1 MRELEL
7 IGALEQVLGRS
18 STRTVRGRGDDAAV
32 VRARPYAVTSVDAM
46 VDGVHFLSA
55 ELTPEEIGH
64 RALAGA
70 LSDLAA
76 MGAEAGEAYLVLG
89 LPPDSSREFALSLL
103 GGAQALAERHHV
115 TIAGGDVTSS
125 PVLFVSF
132 TVVGWSDD
140 PGLLVGRDGAR
151 AGDLVGVT
159 GSLGGAGAGLAVLQ
173 GDARLASDEDSLTL
187 RERYARPQPRLREGR
202 LLARAGARAMID
214 LSDGLATDADHLA
227 RRSGV
232 RIELSL
238 EGAAARGLR
247 AEVAMQLAK
256 DPRSFAA
263 TAGDDYEL
271 LVCAPPN
278 ARQPTERLL
287 AAHFPAAALTWI
299 GEVADGS
306 PGVVFTDADEP
317 LSGYE
322 HRF

>member
-1 MRELEL
+1 
-7 IGALEQVLGRS
+7 
-18 STRTVRGRGDDAAV
+18 
-32 VRARPYAVTSVDAM
+32 
-46 VDGVHFLSA
+46 VHFLSA

-76 MGAEAGEAYLVLG
+76 MGAEAGEAYVVLG
-89 LPPDSSREFALSLL
+89 LPADSSRESALSLL
-103 GGAQALAERHHV
+103 DGAQTLAERHEV

-125 PVLFVSF
+125 PVLFVSC
-132 TVVGWSDD
+132 TVVGWGDD

-151 AGDLVGVT
+151 PGDLVGVT

-173 GDARLASDEDSLTL
+173 GDARLASDGDSLTL
-187 RERYARPQPRLREGR
+187 CQRYARPQPRLREGQ
-202 LLARAGARAMID
+202 LLARAGVRAMID
-214 LSDGLATDADHLA
+214 LSDGLATDANHLA
-227 RRSGV
+227 RHSGV

-238 EGAAARGLR
+238 KALPLAESVT
-247 AEVAMQLAK
+247 EVATQLAK
-256 DPRSFAA
+256 DPPSFAA

-271 LVCAPPN
+271 LVCAPPH
-278 ARQPTERLL
+278 ARQTTERLL
-287 AAHFPAAALTWI
+287 AARSPGPPLTWI

-322 HRF
+322 HRL